1 MYNTI
6 IIGSGISG
14 IFTLKHLLEEGE
26 NNVIVLD
33 KNPEMFGVWN
43 RNNTP
48 SVFDDTYTVSSKL
61 YMTISDFPLPNDMPE
76 FPHHSLILN
85 YYKEYAKQ
93 FKLIKYIQQNT
104 AVNSI
109 KKIDNVWKIKT
120 NQGIY
125 ECKNVVIAT
134 GTVNDC
140 PNIPNDIF
148 YKNFTGTMIHSNEF
162 ETIKNVKN
170 KKILIVGGSDT
181 AIDCALFLKNN
192 NNVSVSI
199 KNGVWFQNRNLG
211 AYEPGDM
218 LYSRSTDFFIKNI
231 ISKNYITN
239 NIDPYTFNNVQF
251 VWGEGGSG
259 IDIWKPKCEYLNSYY
274 VKSRDI
280 IDQIAK
286 GTIEPQN
293 EITNISE
300 NNVTFKTGVSSQ
312 YDIILFCTGY
322 KPLKCMNF
330 LQDDIINSLKYKH
343 IFCINDTSIS
353 FVGFIRPYLT
363 SIPMISEMQSR
374 WIAKYI
380 CGKCNLPSQQIM
392 KKETIQDDK
401 KQEKEFPCSY
411 DRLKTI
417 IDPYDYMNMISYKI
431 GADINILNE
440 FIKDPFM
447 VYSILF
453 DSWNHH
459 IYRLNDNIEKRNI
472 AIENI
477 KETSKN
483 KISKKIKNVFY
494 RSFMSYV
501 YIVFFSIML
510 FFLLYNLFI
519 KNKTDKNY
527 KKIIKMFKRIKLNFK

>member
-26 NNVIVLD
+26 NNIIVLD

-61 YMTISDFPLPNDMPE
+61 YMTISDFPLPKEMPE

-85 YYKEYAKQ
+85 YYKEYAKH
-93 FKLIKYIQQNT
+93 FNLIRYVQQNT
-104 AVNSI
+104 SVNSI
-109 KKIDNVWKIKT
+109 KKIDNLWRINT
-120 NQGIY
+120 NRGTY

-140 PNIPNDIF
+140 PNIPNDNF
-148 YKNFTGTMIHSNEF
+148 YKKFTGTMMHSNEF
-162 ETIKNVKN
+162 DTIKNVIN

-181 AIDCALFLKNN
+181 AVDCALFLKDNN
-192 NNVSVSI
+192 NITVSI

-211 AYEPGDM
+211 AYEPADM
-218 LYSRSTDFFIKNI
+218 LYNRSIDFLLKNI
-231 ISKNYITN
+231 FQKKFMTKR
-239 NIDPYTFNNVQF
+239 IDPYKFNNVQF

-293 EITNISE
+293 EIINIDKQ
-300 NNVTFKTGVSSQ
+300 NITFKSGKTES

-330 LQDDIINSLKYKH
+330 LQHDIIDSIKYKH
-343 IFCINDTSIS
+343 IFCINDPTVS

-392 KKETIQDDK
+392 KKESIQDDK

-411 DRLKTI
+411 NRLKTI
-417 IDPYDYMNMISYKI
+417 IDPYDYMNMVSYKI
-431 GADINILNE
+431 GADINILIE
-440 FIKDPFM
+440 FIKDPDL

-453 DSWNHH
+453 DSYNHH
-459 IYRLNDNIEKRNI
+459 VYRLNDTTEKRNI

-477 KETSKN
+477 KEISKLT
-483 KISKKIKNVFY
+483 ISKKIKNVFY

-501 YIVFFSIML
+501 YIIIFSIIL
-510 FFLLYNLFI
+510 IFLLYKLFI
-519 KNKTDKNY
+519 TNKNDI
-527 KKIIKMFKRIKLNFK
+527 KKLIKMFKKIKLMFK